1 LKLYGTLGPAGGGGV
16 ATGGGLIYAGGIAL
30 QQMLTDQLA
39 LELGVGGVKAGSGD
53 FKAWSVGVNLSYVFG
68 VPRLNSLTR
77 PSREQLSGFDVQPL
91 RVRVMNQ
98 TYLKA
103 DDNWRT
109 RDEGTSVNNLG
120 FALDYFVSP
129 KFYLTGQGLAAYS
142 GQAGAYMT
150 GLLGA
155 GLHQPLSERWFVT
168 AEVLVGAAGGGT
180 LATGNGSV
188 WQINGGF
195 GYRVTKSL
203 DLTLTAG
210 RMQAPTGNFKANVI
224 GVNLGYRFGLPT
236 RPVTGSSL

>member
-1 LKLYGTLGPAGGGGV
+1 
-16 ATGGGLIYAGGIAL
+16 
-30 QQMLTDQLA
+30 
-39 LELGVGGVKAGSGD
+39 
-53 FKAWSVGVNLSYVFG
+53 
-68 VPRLNSLTR
+68 
-77 PSREQLSGFDVQPL
+77 
-91 RVRVMNQ
+91 
-98 TYLKA
+98 
-103 DDNWRT
+103 
-109 RDEGTSVNNLG
+109 
-120 FALDYFVSP
+120 
-129 KFYLTGQGLAAYS
+129 
-142 GQAGAYMT
+142 MT